1 MQEYFIRSRRT
12 EQYLTCVRSMDSGN
26 GPCWKCSELCH
37 MLLIAF
43 ALPPSPRVRVP
54 SSNGD
59 DENRCQ
65 SGQTRLH
72 FNIFTLLC
80 NRLFVEQNDTGVA
93 GSIQLSADGTGNQI
107 CPKSREYL
115 LEAPAF
121 RAAREPDKAH
131 TVIHNTDMTM
141 LQGKCRYCCCMT
153 VRGRHERVLFHIRR
167 KRACKHTSYSHDDV
181 SKTQDQH
188 NRKQQQQQ

>member
-1 MQEYFIRSRRT
+1 MQEYFIRSQRT

-93 GSIQLSADGTGNQI
+93 GSIQLSADGTGIKYVRSLENI
-107 CPKSREYL
+107 CWKL
-115 LEAPAF
+115 LHFE
-121 RAAREPDKAH
+121 
-131 TVIHNTDMTM
+131 
-141 LQGKCRYCCCMT
+141 Q
-153 VRGRHERVLFHIRR
+153 
-167 KRACKHTSYSHDDV
+167 HTSPT
-181 SKTQDQH
+181 KLTP
-188 NRKQQQQQ
+188 